1 MLASEGLVSHAE
13 TDGNPFLRDSNS
25 LLQEHYYRVITLCT
39 KVADWKLETIRAKEK
54 AKVGAAA
61 QAGEAVEDVE
71 RLTQVKVWARLL
83 QAEQRGLGALSG
95 AVCRFGCGA
104 EPVGLS
110 SGSIFSVLNSFLT
123 QIGVKSSVLLQTDTS
138 GLKGEIWR
146 GLLGVPTGNP
156 NPLR

>member
-1 MLASEGLVSHAE
+1 M
-13 TDGNPFLRDSNS
+13 
-25 LLQEHYYRVITLCT
+25 
-39 KVADWKLETIRAKEK
+39 WAK
-54 AKVGAAA
+54 
-61 QAGEAVEDVE
+61 
-71 RLTQVKVWARLL
+71 LL

-110 SGSIFSVLNSFLT
+110 SGSVFVVLNSFLLK
-123 QIGVKSSVLLQTDTS
+123 IGVKSRVLLQTDTS